1 MSLLLRRH
9 HKKVEQEEVVEVE
22 EVKDE
27 ELEEVEEVNYEDL
40 TVPELKELADE
51 REIDYKA
58 NITKP
63 DLIELLQ

>member
-9 HKKVEQEEVVEVE
+9 HKKVEQEVVKDEVKVVEVE
-22 EVKDE
+22 EVDYE
-27 ELEEVEEVNYEDL
+27 EL

-51 REIDYKA
+51 REINYKA

>member
-9 HKKVEQEEVVEVE
+9 HKKVEQEV
-22 EVKDE
+22 VKDE
-27 ELEEVEEVNYEDL
+27 VKVVESEEVDYEEL

-51 REIDYKA
+51 REINYKA

>member
-1 MSLLLRRH
+1 MGLLLRRH

-22 EVKDE
+22 EV
-27 ELEEVEEVNYEDL
+27 EEVDYEEL

>member
-22 EVKDE
+22 EV
-27 ELEEVEEVNYEDL
+27 EEVDYEEL

-51 REIDYKA
+51 REIEYKA

>member
-9 HKKVEQEEVVEVE
+9 HKKAEQEEVVEVE
-22 EVKDE
+22 EV
-27 ELEEVEEVNYEDL
+27 EEVDYEEL

-51 REIDYKA
+51 REINYKA

>member
-22 EVKDE
+22 EV
-27 ELEEVEEVNYEDL
+27 EEVEEVDYEEL

-51 REIDYKA
+51 REINYKA

>member
-22 EVKDE
+22 EV
-27 ELEEVEEVNYEDL
+27 EEVDYEDL

-51 REIDYKA
+51 REINYKA

>member
-9 HKKVEQEEVVEVE
+9 RRKQEEVVEE
-22 EVKDE
+22 T
-27 ELEEVEEVNYEDL
+27 EEVEVTKDSEQEEVDYEEL

-51 REIDYKA
+51 REIEYKA
-58 NITKP
+58 NIAKP

>member
-9 HKKVEQEEVVEVE
+9 HKKAEQEEVVEVE
-22 EVKDE
+22 EVDYE
-27 ELEEVEEVNYEDL
+27 EL

-51 REIDYKA
+51 REINYKA

>member
-1 MSLLLRRH
+1 MGLLLRRH
-9 HKKVEQEEVVEVE
+9 HKKVEQEV
-22 EVKDE
+22 VKDE
-27 ELEEVEEVNYEDL
+27 VKVVESEEVDYEEL

-51 REIDYKA
+51 REINYKA

>member
-9 HKKVEQEEVVEVE
+9 RRKQEEVVEE
-22 EVKDE
+22 T
-27 ELEEVEEVNYEDL
+27 EEVEVTKDSEQEEVDYEEL

-51 REIDYKA
+51 REINYKA

>member
-1 MSLLLRRH
+1 MGLLLRRH
-9 HKKVEQEEVVEVE
+9 HKKVEQEEVVKDEVKVVESE
-22 EVKDE
+22 EVDYE
-27 ELEEVEEVNYEDL
+27 EL

-51 REIDYKA
+51 REINYKA

>member
-1 MSLLLRRH
+1 MGLLLRRH

-22 EVKDE
+22 EVDYE
-27 ELEEVEEVNYEDL
+27 EL

>member
-9 HKKVEQEEVVEVE
+9 HKKVEQEEVVEVVESE
-22 EVKDE
+22 EVDYE
-27 ELEEVEEVNYEDL
+27 EL

-51 REIDYKA
+51 REINYKA